1 MLAPLCKLE
10 GMALRNFE
18 RPTPSFL
25 VAAGYGLLGSAFL
38 VEAVRLGIQIRDA
51 KKNGG
56 GVGGVGSRRRRGQL
70 GWAAN
75 ENDETVEEARSRTRG
90 AVTSAKIRE
99 VATIEER
106 LEAIKG
112 LTIKSSLDPRIRED
126 SLAIVSRKCG
136 PNGNRSWCVPEK
148 DWWGEVKAIFTSF
161 RDPNSLSAVRYV
173 RDHPE
178 VDQFTL
184 AGKTLFR
191 LRAGDCDDQAIALA
205 ARLRSIG
212 YPVAFR
218 VIRSKGAPT
227 WSHIYVM
234 VGLPPTGPTK
244 WVPLD
249 TTVPGAP
256 PGWEAPANMI
266 VAKRDFPL

>member
-1 MLAPLCKLE
+1 
-10 GMALRNFE
+10 MALRQFE
-18 RPTPSFL
+18 RPPPSFL
-25 VAAGYGLLGSAFL
+25 IAAGYTLLGGAFL
-38 VEAVRLGIQIRDA
+38 IEGTRLWLQLRESRQG
-51 KKNGG
+51 GG
-56 GVGGVGSRRRRGQL
+56 GVGGLGRGRRRGFL
-70 GWAAN
+70 GLGRGA
-75 ENDETVEEARSRTRG
+75 DESLEEARARTRG
-90 AVTSAKIRE
+90 AVSTSQIKN
-99 VATIEER
+99 VHSIEER
-106 LEAIKG
+106 LDEIKK
-112 LTIKSSLDPRIRED
+112 LTYKSSLDPRIRED

-136 PNGNRSWCVPEK
+136 PDGNRSWCVPEK
-148 DWWGEVKAIFTSF
+148 DAWSEVKAIFASF
-161 RDPNSLSAVRYV
+161 RDPNSPTAVRYV

-178 VDQFTL
+178 VDQFTA

-191 LRAGDCDDQAIALA
+191 LNAGDCDDQSIALA

-218 VIRSKGAPT
+218 IIRAKGTPT

-234 VGLPPTGPTK
+234 VGLPPGNPTK